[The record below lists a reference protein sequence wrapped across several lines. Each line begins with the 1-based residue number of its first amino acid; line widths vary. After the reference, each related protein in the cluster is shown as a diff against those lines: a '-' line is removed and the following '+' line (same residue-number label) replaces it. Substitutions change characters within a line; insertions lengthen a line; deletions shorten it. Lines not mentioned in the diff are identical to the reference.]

1 MEQVC
6 YVDSA
11 ARTLLLSYSILYWYI
26 TDHNYALFKSASQK
40 STVNS
45 QFAVKAVDGD
55 LTTESQTTDNSAG
68 GDEWWKVD
76 LQKRILL
83 RVVVVYVS
91 TGNCCVEHDQTLVA
105 GSAYNN

>member
-55 LTTESQTTDNSAG
+55 LSTSAG
-68 GDEWWKVD
+68 GGEWWKVD